1 VAVIGGGPSGMTAAL
16 LLARAG
22 HDVCLHEATDELGG
36 LWAAQFENGFF
47 RGENSCKTYQ
57 STYHT
62 TPALFELIGTSWESH
77 FTARHDLR
85 QNWVRPFFADCSPK
99 DLAKLAWAFWM
110 HLLGRSS
117 DRSTS
122 VGDYLE
128 RSNISERCQAW
139 LRASALGGITG
150 TLQMTLWEMFHRFR
164 GNLSGIYRD
173 YDDQLFWN
181 RQPPNS
187 PEGFLTGWTRALEA
201 AGVDIRLRSPV
212 ARIEAATGPTGAD
225 TRTTLILCDGSKQTT
240 QAVFLAL
247 PPPALSKVLLASDD
261 AISEGFGHS
270 RDSLRVVLKDSV
282 YEHLGLL
289 WLFDR
294 PLHHDLPLGG
304 HGVLHNWHP
313 ILVQYSQYQAFLKPP
328 AVTAVIGSISLATDF
343 RHSRLGTQISE
354 HSPLEIARIVWEDER
369 LADPD
374 LPEPLETLE
383 LGVSSATQITHHGPL
398 PVRAATA
405 PVYISTNLNGLS
417 PYFTSSL
424 ESAIQ
429 AGCAAAAAFDPGVQ
443 RLPVGPGGQRVQ
455 RAWGNASRR
464 SS

>member
-1 VAVIGGGPSGMTAAL
+1 
-16 LLARAG
+16 
-22 HDVCLHEATDELGG
+22 
-36 LWAAQFENGFF
+36 
-47 RGENSCKTYQ
+47 
-57 STYHT
+57 
-62 TPALFELIGTSWESH
+62 IGTSWEHH

-85 QNWVRPFFADCSPK
+85 QNWVRPFFADCSPT
-99 DLAKLAWAFWM
+99 DLAKLAWAFSM

-117 DRSTS
+117 DRSIS

-128 RSNISERCQAW
+128 RSKISERCKAW
-139 LRASALGGITG
+139 LRASALGGVTG
-150 TLQMTLWEMFHRFR
+150 TLQMTMWEMFHRFR
-164 GNLSGIYRD
+164 GNLSGIYLD
-173 YDDQLFWN
+173 YDDKLFWN

-187 PEGFLTGWTRALEA
+187 PKGFLARWTHALEQ
-201 AGVDIRLRSPV
+201 AGVDVRLRSPV
-212 ARIEAATGPTGAD
+212 AKIETAPGRTGGD
-225 TRTTLILCDGSKQTT
+225 RRTTIKLCDGSAETVE
-240 QAVFLAL
+240 AVFLAL

-261 AISEGFGHS
+261 AISQGFGHS
-270 RDSLRVVLKDSV
+270 REALRVFLKDSV

-294 PLHHDLPLGG
+294 PLQRDLPLGG
-304 HGVLHNWHP
+304 HGVRHNWHP

-343 RHSRLGTQISE
+343 RHSRLKTKISE

-405 PVYISTNLNGLS
+405 PVYITTNLNGLS

-429 AGCAAAAAFDPGVQ
+429 AGSAAAAAFDPGVQ
-443 RLPVGPGGQRVQ
+443 RLPMGPGAERVE
-455 RAWGNASRR
+455 RAWGTTNRR
-464 SS
+464 FS